1 MNASDVLQ
9 RFGELPFVLEL
20 ELGTLSMT
28 IGEIFQLQEGSVLR
42 TDHPAGAPFPLYA
55 SNVKLAE
62 AEIIVID
69 NTVSVRIQKM
79 LKKGAAAGHVTNSA
93 GGKATK

>member
-20 ELGTLSMT
+20 ELGTLSMA

-42 TDHPAGAPFPLYA
+42 TDHPAGAPSPLFA

-62 AEIIVID
+62 AEVIVID
-69 NTVSVRIQKM
+69 DTVSVRVQKM
-79 LKKGAAAGHVTNSA
+79 LHKSGS
-93 GGKATK
+93 GGGNATD

>member
-9 RFGELPFVLEL
+9 RFGELPFVVEL

-28 IGEIFQLQEGSVLR
+28 IGDIFQLQEGSVLR
-42 TDHPAGAPFPLYA
+42 TDHPAGAPFPLFA

-62 AEIIVID
+62 AEVIVID
-69 NTVSVRIQKM
+69 DTVSVRVQKM
-79 LKKGAAAGHVTNSA
+79 LQKNGS
-93 GGKATK
+93 GGGNATD

>member
-9 RFGELPFVLEL
+9 RFGELPFVVEL

-28 IGEIFQLQEGSVLR
+28 IGDIFQLQEGSVLR
-42 TDHPAGAPFPLYA
+42 TNHPAGAPFPLFA

-62 AEIIVID
+62 AEVIVID
-69 NTVSVRIQKM
+69 DTVSVRVQKM
-79 LKKGAAAGHVTNSA
+79 LQKSGS
-93 GGKATK
+93 GGGNATD

>member
-1 MNASDVLQ
+1 MIASDVLQ

-28 IGEIFQLQEGSVLR
+28 IGDIFQLQEGSVLR
-42 TDHPAGAPFPLYA
+42 TDHPAGAPFPLFA

-62 AEIIVID
+62 AEVIVID
-69 NTVSVRIQKM
+69 DTVSVRVQRMLQKS
-79 LKKGAAAGHVTNSA
+79 GS
-93 GGKATK
+93 GGGNATD

>member
-28 IGEIFQLQEGSVLR
+28 IGDIFQLQEGSVLR
-42 TDHPAGAPFPLYA
+42 TDHPAGAPFPLFA

-62 AEIIVID
+62 AEVIVID
-69 NTVSVRIQKM
+69 DTVSVRVQKM
-79 LKKGAAAGHVTNSA
+79 LQKTGS
-93 GGKATK
+93 GGGNATD

>member
-9 RFGELPFVLEL
+9 RFGDLPFVVEL
-20 ELGTLSMT
+20 ELGTLSMS

-42 TDHPAGAPFPLYA
+42 TDHPAGAPFPLFA

-62 AEIIVID
+62 AEVIVMD

-79 LKKGAAAGHVTNSA
+79 LQKSGV
-93 GGKATK
+93 GGGNATD

>member
-9 RFGELPFVLEL
+9 RFGELPLVVEL
-20 ELGTLSMT
+20 ELGTLSMS

-42 TDHPAGAPFPLYA
+42 TDHPAGAPFPLFA

-62 AEIIVID
+62 AEVIVID
-69 NTVSVRIQKM
+69 DTVSVRIQKM
-79 LKKGAAAGHVTNSA
+79 LQKSVTS
-93 GGKATK
+93 GGNATD

>member
-28 IGEIFQLQEGSVLR
+28 IGDIFQLEEGSVLR
-42 TDHPAGAPFPLYA
+42 TDHPAGAPFPLFA

-62 AEIIVID
+62 AEVIVID
-69 NTVSVRIQKM
+69 DTVSVRVQKM
-79 LKKGAAAGHVTNSA
+79 LQKNGS
-93 GGKATK
+93 GGGNATA